1 MRIVINDANILID
14 LFHLDLIKVFFNLK
28 CWDIKTTDFVFDE
41 LHEEQKDAIRG
52 FIENKSLILIKST
65 EEDLN
70 NIFKI
75 HSSTKGLSFT
85 DCSIWYHAKKEQG
98 ILLTGDNKLRKQSSS
113 HGVEVRGILFIFD
126 QLLLNNLITFD
137 LAIEKI
143 NKLYILNERLPID
156 AKEQRLESWLRA
168 EHYTSK

>member
-14 LFHLDLIKVFFNLK
+14 LFHLDLIEVFFNLK
-28 CWDIKTTDFVFDE
+28 YWDIKTTDFVFDE
-41 LHEEQKDAIRG
+41 LYEEQKDAIRG
-52 FIENKSLILIKST
+52 FIENKSLILIEST
-65 EEDLN
+65 EEDLI
-70 NIFKI
+70 NIYEI
-75 HSSTKGLSFT
+75 HSSTKGLSVQ

-98 ILLTGDNKLRKQSSS
+98 ILLTGDNKLRKHSSS
-113 HGVEVRGILFIFD
+113 DSVEVRGILFIFD
-126 QLLLNNLITFD
+126 QLLHYNLITFD

-156 AKEQRLESWLRA
+156 AKKQRLESWSRA